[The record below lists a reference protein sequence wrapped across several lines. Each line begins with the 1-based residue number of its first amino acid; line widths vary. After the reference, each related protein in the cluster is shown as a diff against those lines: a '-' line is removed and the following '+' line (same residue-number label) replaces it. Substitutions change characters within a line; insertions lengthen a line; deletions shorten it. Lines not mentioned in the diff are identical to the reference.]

1 MRSQAIFN
9 RLKMSAL
16 WGTYVCPKFHEN
28 GNELS
33 SRKTSLNRK
42 KTIALKS
49 SLGLTIAN
57 SHIEW

>member
-42 KTIALKS
+42 KNYCFKKLA
-49 SLGLTIAN
+49 GAN
-57 SHIEW
+57 YS